1 LNQTKKNEKN
11 EKTKQKHNIFK
22 IKNTSFSLF
31 ILKQTKNPLDDK
43 KRMEQRKK
51 KNKMKEVK

>member
-51 KNKMKEVK
+51 KIK